1 MRITPFG
8 AERIQARIRD
18 IEDRLKTLF
27 HRTRPS
33 STQPARLQEQLH
45 IHSSGVSAAPLQP
58 LEVFPSNLSIDL
70 QTLLENANT
79 VADEFGID
87 RNIFL
92 ALISAESGWNPNAV
106 SPKGAQ
112 GLTQLMPSTAQA
124 LGVLN
129 PFDPIQNLRG
139 GAKYLR
145 QMLDEFGS
153 YELALAAYNAGPGA
167 VKRYGG
173 IPPFPETQNYIRKI
187 LSEVG
192 R

>member
-8 AERIQARIRD
+8 AERIQSRIRE

-27 HRTRPS
+27 HRERPS
-33 STQPARLQEQLH
+33 PTNPNRLREQFHLH
-45 IHSSGVSAAPLQP
+45 TSGISAAPLQP
-58 LEVFPSNLSIDL
+58 LNVFPSNLSIDV
-70 QTLLENANT
+70 QTLLENANM
-79 VADEFGID
+79 VADEFGLD
-87 RNIFL
+87 RNIFR
-92 ALISAESGWNPNAV
+92 ALISAESGWNPNSV

-124 LGVLN
+124 LGVLD

-173 IPPFPETQNYIRKI
+173 IPPYPETQNYVRKI
-187 LSEVG
+187 LSEVE

>member
-8 AERIQARIRD
+8 AERIQARIRE

-27 HRTRPS
+27 HRHRP
-33 STQPARLQEQLH
+33 TPTNLNPLGEQSHLYSNG
-45 IHSSGVSAAPLQP
+45 ISANPLQP
-58 LEVFPSNLSIDL
+58 LNVFPSNLSTDL
-70 QTLLENANT
+70 QTLLENADM
-79 VADEFGID
+79 VADEFGLD
-87 RNIFL
+87 RNIFR
-92 ALISAESGWNPNAV
+92 ALISAESGWNPNSV

-112 GLTQLMPSTAQA
+112 GLTQLMPSTARA
-124 LGVLN
+124 LGVLD

-145 QMLDEFGS
+145 HLLDEFGT

-173 IPPFPETQNYIRKI
+173 IPPYPETQNYIRKI